1 MDQTINMIN
10 TVAGQLLLANQYEQL
25 KVQQRAAN
33 RRYYERHRVERANY
47 HKQWYEANKERL
59 QQHYRQKQ
67 QERREA
73 LRNQQN
79 NIPTE

>member
-1 MDQTINMIN
+1 MDLIH
-10 TVAGQLLLANQYEQL
+10 TVAEQLLLANQYEQL

-59 QQHYRQKQ
+59 QQHYRLKQ
-67 QERREA
+67 QERRDA
-73 LRNQQN
+73 LRNQQKN
-79 NIPTE
+79 PPTL